1 MGYVLDPSRSPRRET
16 RRVANERLG
25 DAIDR
30 LDAVISGR
38 DADLETAIHEVR
50 KRCKETRGLARLIR
64 PALGT
69 DFGSFDRSVRAAA
82 NQLSAFR
89 DAHAL
94 LATIDTVRTVVD
106 DDALDAVRSHQAT
119 VAANASASIEAGD
132 ERIARAREL
141 LVDARRQSRSW
152 SVRRTELRS
161 GATDTYR
168 AGRTA
173 FRRAEKEPTDH
184 RLHEWRKE
192 VKYLWYQ
199 LRLLQ
204 DASPSVIGPIVE
216 HLDDLA
222 EALGEDHDLAVLVE
236 RLDTTPDAFGPPAT
250 VEQVRNVARAL
261 QSALRERAFRAGAVV
276 YAERADAFGRRIGA
290 YWRLAVDRGPERPVG
305 GIATLAHDEEG
316 TDADDSDEGAGDDSD
331 GPEPYERE
339 RKFLL
344 TDVPSELDLTDGVE
358 MRQGYLTIGDLASVR
373 IRDAGT
379 CTLTV
384 KVGRGAERVEFEWPI
399 ERSGFDIA
407 WPFTEGRRVT
417 KTRHRVHL
425 EDHLLE
431 IDVFGGELAGLR
443 VVEIEFGSIDDLEA
457 FRPPPWFG
465 PELTDDPR
473 YTNAALA
480 LDGLP
485 VDVRWST

>member
-1 MGYVLDPSRSPRRET
+1 MMAYVLDPSRSPRRET

-30 LDAVISGR
+30 LDAVIDGE
-38 DADLETAIHEVR
+38 DDDLETAVHEVR

-64 PALGT
+64 PALGA
-69 DFGSFDRSVRAAA
+69 DFASFDRTVRAAA

-106 DDALDAVRSHQAT
+106 DDALDAVRAHQAT
-119 VAANASASIEAGD
+119 LAAQASASISAGD
-132 ERIARAREL
+132 ERIAEAREL
-141 LVDARRQSRSW
+141 LVEARRRSRSW
-152 SVRRTELRS
+152 RVRRTELRS
-161 GATDTYR
+161 GVTDTYR
-168 AGRTA
+168 AGRRA
-173 FRRAEKEPTDH
+173 FRRAEQQPTDR

-199 LRLLQ
+199 LRLLR
-204 DASPSVIGPIVE
+204 DASPSVIGPVVD

-236 RLDTTPDAFGPPAT
+236 HLDATPDAFGPPAT
-250 VEQVRNVARAL
+250 VHQVRDIARAL

-276 YAERADAFGRRIGA
+276 YAERADDFGRRIAA
-290 YWRLAVDRGPERPVG
+290 YWRLSVDRGPERPVG
-305 GIATLAHDEEG
+305 GIATLADTHDSADEVVEEPAHEP
-316 TDADDSDEGAGDDSD
+316 DA
-331 GPEPYERE
+331 EPYERE

-344 TDVPSELDLTDGVE
+344 TDVPPEFDLSSGVE
-358 MRQGYLTIGDLASVR
+358 VRQGYLIVGEQASVR
-373 IRDAGT
+373 IRDTGT
-379 CTLTV
+379 CTLTI
-384 KVGRGAERVEFEWPI
+384 KAGSGAERVEFEWPI
-399 ERSGFDIA
+399 DRSGFDVA
-407 WPFTEGRRVT
+407 WPYTEGRRVT
-417 KTRHRVHL
+417 KTRHRVPL
-425 EDHLLE
+425 GEHLLE
-431 IDVFGGELAGLR
+431 IDVFGGELTGLT
-443 VVEIEFGSIDDLEA
+443 VVEVEFGSIDDLEA

-485 VDVRWST
+485 VEVQWST